1 MILLLFGFILSILLM
16 LITAKHFLPLLQ
28 KLKFGQHIYEL
39 GPETHQVK
47 QGTPT
52 MGGLMFGAIS
62 SALTLV
68 LSAIYGFSLSTLV
81 LIVFAI
87 LSLLVGF
94 TDDFIKIKKQRN
106 LGLVWWQK
114 LAAQIVI
121 AFLFALFCYLSPFVG
136 SSIIIPF
143 VNTSLDL
150 GIWYLPLVTLLIMFL
165 INSAN
170 LQDGL
175 DGLLSSVAIVG
186 NLAWAAIAVFF
197 MVIAAAEPSPDLFG
211 ILLFC
216 LTLSGSL
223 MGFLRYNYFPAKVFM
238 GDTGSMFIGAATVGV
253 SLLLRQP
260 LLLVLIAFTMIMSSV
275 SVMLQ
280 RGYYKLTKGKRIF
293 KMSPIHHHF
302 EKCGMTE
309 PQIVAMYT
317 ITEGALSIL
326 AVLSL
331 PWL

>member
-62 SALTLV
+62 SALTLA

-114 LAAQIVI
+114 LTAQIVI

-175 DGLLSSVAIVG
+175 DGLLSSVAIAG

-197 MVIAAAEPSPDLFG
+197 MVTAAAEPSPDLFG

-223 MGFLRYNYFPAKVFM
+223 MGFLRYNYYPAKVFM